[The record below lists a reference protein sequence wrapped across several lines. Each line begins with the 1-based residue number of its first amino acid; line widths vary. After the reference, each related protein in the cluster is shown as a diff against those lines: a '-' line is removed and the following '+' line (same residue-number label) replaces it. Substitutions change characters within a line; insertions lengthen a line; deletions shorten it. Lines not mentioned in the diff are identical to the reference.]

1 MNILFRAD
9 SSSNI
14 GTGHIMRDLVLATQ
28 FHNAK
33 IVFATQKLQGNIN
46 YKIKELGYKLKYL
59 QSNNIEELDILIK
72 KLQIDLLIIDHYKI
86 DEAFEKNIKIK
97 NPNLRVMVL
106 DDTYEKHYC
115 DILLNHNICANIKKY
130 KNKVPRNC
138 EVRCGTKFTL
148 LREEFY
154 KEKKRLNKRKKQ
166 KKKTIFIAMGGA
178 DTAKLNIPILKVL
191 KEFSNIQVELVTTSA
206 NKGLNKLQKYAKSK
220 QWINLHINSKEIA
233 KLMGKSDL
241 AIVTPSVTVNEV
253 YFMELPFIAIKTAT
267 NQNELYKY
275 LKKKKYPVMKKF
287 KKYVLKK
294 LIKEIQ

>member
-154 KEKKRLNKRKKQ
+154 KEKKKLNKRKKQ

-206 NKGLNKLQKYAKSK
+206 NKRLNKLQKYAKSK